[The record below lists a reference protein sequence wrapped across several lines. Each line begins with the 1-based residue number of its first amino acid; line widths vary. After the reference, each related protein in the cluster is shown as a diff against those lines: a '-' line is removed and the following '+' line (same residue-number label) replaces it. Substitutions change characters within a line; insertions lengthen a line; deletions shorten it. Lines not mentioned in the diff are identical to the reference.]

1 MSIITITYIGNL
13 MSLIQVQCKQNNAYV
28 NWLEQIPTTLDGQDT
43 CNFSTN
49 ILHTL
54 TFSKC

>member
-1 MSIITITYIGNL
+1 MSIITITYTGNL
-13 MSLIQVQCKQNNAYV
+13 MSLIQVQSKQNNAYV
-28 NWLEQIPTTLDGQDT
+28 NRLEQIPVTLDGQGT